1 MSESTL
7 PEFSTAKERGL
18 MPPPLAL
25 TLVVAWSSDE
35 PRRLGEVCLLPL
47 GEPGPWRVFGR
58 GEPQA
63 SDPHARLEFMRLR
76 PGGSST
82 TGFSENVRISRVQM
96 LLRASGG
103 QSIEVNNVGQ
113 TELWVNGRPMQSGHI
128 EPGDLVQLGKQ
139 LLFLC
144 CKRPA
149 WEEALPEYPEFGFG
163 EPDLGGFIGESAAAW
178 AARRQTAAAA
188 RDFGH
193 VLITGASG
201 TGKELVARSIHALS
215 DRGSRPLVSRNAA
228 TFPEGL
234 VDAELFGNAKNYPNG
249 GMADRPGLIGEAHQS
264 SLFLDEIGELPA
276 SMQSHLLR
284 VLDSGEYQRLGDS
297 GARRADIRVIAATN
311 RDFSH
316 LKQDF
321 LARFRIRLHLTD
333 LNARREDIPLIA
345 RALWSES
352 RRNLNEALAE
362 RDAANG
368 KEHVPLELMSQLLR
382 YRYTVNVRELDRL
395 LRDAILGVNSADM
408 DSQPASSAFAPVQS
422 QPVVRVD
429 PTSIT
434 VEQIRD
440 ALAQHQG
447 RQERVWRALGLS
459 SRYALW
465 RLMKKHNIESS
476 K

>member
-1 MSESTL
+1 
-7 PEFSTAKERGL
+7 
-18 MPPPLAL
+18 
-25 TLVVAWSSDE
+25 
-35 PRRLGEVCLLPL
+35 
-47 GEPGPWRVFGR
+47 VFGR

-149 WEEALPEYPEFGFG
+149 WEEALPEYPEFAFG
-163 EPDLGGFIGESAAAW
+163 EADLGGFIGESAAAW

-215 DRGSRPLVSRNAA
+215 DRAARPLVSRNAA

-368 KEHVPLELMSQLLR
+368 KEHVPLDLMSQLLR

-408 DSQPASSAFAPVQS
+408 DSPPASAAPMSVQV
-422 QPVVRVD
+422 PAVRVD

-434 VEQIRD
+434 AEQIRE

-465 RLMKKHNIESS
+465 RLMKKHNIESWP

>member
-1 MSESTL
+1 
-7 PEFSTAKERGL
+7 
-18 MPPPLAL
+18 
-25 TLVVAWSSDE
+25 
-35 PRRLGEVCLLPL
+35 
-47 GEPGPWRVFGR
+47 
-58 GEPQA
+58 
-63 SDPHARLEFMRLR
+63 
-76 PGGSST
+76 
-82 TGFSENVRISRVQM
+82 M

-113 TELWVNGRPMQSGHI
+113 AELWVNGRPMQAGHI
-128 EPGDLVQLGKQ
+128 EPGDVVQLGKQ

-149 WEEALPEYPEFGFG
+149 WEEALPEYPSFAFG
-163 EPDLGGFIGESAAAW
+163 EADLGGFIGESASAW

-215 DRGSRPLVSRNAA
+215 DRASRPLVSRNAA

-234 VDAELFGNAKNYPNG
+234 VDAELFGNARNYPNS
-249 GMADRPGLIGEAHQS
+249 GMADRLGLIGEAHQS

-311 RDFSH
+311 RDISH
-316 LKQDF
+316 LKPDF
-321 LARFRIRLHLTD
+321 LARFRIRLHLSD
-333 LNARREDIPLIA
+333 LNVRREDVPLIA
-345 RALWSES
+345 RQLWSES

-368 KEHVPLELMSQLLR
+368 KERVPLDLTRQLLSH
-382 YRYTVNVRELDRL
+382 RYTANVRELDRL
-395 LRDAILGVNSADM
+395 LRDAILGINSAELNGE
-408 DSQPASSAFAPVQS
+408 PASASEASPAPASHV
-422 QPVVRVD
+422 PRVD

-434 VEQIRD
+434 PEQIRA

-465 RLMKKHNIESS
+465 RLMKKHNIEAGP

>member
-1 MSESTL
+1 
-7 PEFSTAKERGL
+7 

-103 QSIEVNNVGQ
+103 QSIEVTNVGQ

-163 EPDLGGFIGESAAAW
+163 EADLGGFIGESAAAW

-201 TGKELVARSIHALS
+201 TGKELVARSIHELS
-215 DRGSRPLVSRNAA
+215 DRAARPLVSRNAA

-368 KEHVPLELMSQLLR
+368 KEHVPLDLMSQLIK

-422 QPVVRVD
+422 LPVVRVD

-434 VEQIRD
+434 AEQIRE
-440 ALAQHQG
+440 ALALHQG

-465 RLMKKHNIESS
+465 RLMKKHNIDSWP